1 MKLKDRRI
9 LIAMTGGIACYKACG
24 LLSLLKKSDAS
35 VKVIMTDKAKEFITP
50 LTVKTMAGGLCY
62 DDAFCYEGAEPLHI
76 SLAKWAEIILIA
88 PASANTIAKIACGLC
103 DNLLTETVLAAI
115 CPVIISPAMNS
126 NMLNNPATIENLEKL
141 VERGYEIIKSSEGM
155 LACGDFGYGK
165 LPEPSELC
173 KVLQYA
179 LSHKDLKDKKFLI
192 TAGAAAEDL
201 DPVRFITNRSSGKM
215 GFALAE
221 RAAARGAEVIL
232 LSGVTNIDPPL
243 GVRSF
248 SFRSTRDLLKLMQEH
263 FDWADCVIQ
272 SAAPADFRPIEEAKE
287 KIKKED
293 TEGYTLSLIKNPDVA
308 AFVGAKKTHQIL
320 VGFAAETENIKSNA
334 IKKIRKKNL
343 DFIVAN
349 DVSRKDIGFGS
360 ENNAVSIFYKN
371 GEEEEL
377 SLMSKSEIADEL
389 LDRIICLF

>member
-141 VERGYEIIKSSEGM
+141 IERGYEIIKSSEGM
-155 LACGDFGYGK
+155 LA
-165 LPEPSELC
+165 
-173 KVLQYA
+173 
-179 LSHKDLKDKKFLI
+179 
-192 TAGAAAEDL
+192 
-201 DPVRFITNRSSGKM
+201 
-215 GFALAE
+215 
-221 RAAARGAEVIL
+221 
-232 LSGVTNIDPPL
+232 
-243 GVRSF
+243 
-248 SFRSTRDLLKLMQEH
+248 
-263 FDWADCVIQ
+263 
-272 SAAPADFRPIEEAKE
+272 
-287 KIKKED
+287 
-293 TEGYTLSLIKNPDVA
+293 
-308 AFVGAKKTHQIL
+308 
-320 VGFAAETENIKSNA
+320 
-334 IKKIRKKNL
+334 
-343 DFIVAN
+343 
-349 DVSRKDIGFGS
+349 
-360 ENNAVSIFYKN
+360 
-371 GEEEEL
+371 
-377 SLMSKSEIADEL
+377 
-389 LDRIICLF
+389 